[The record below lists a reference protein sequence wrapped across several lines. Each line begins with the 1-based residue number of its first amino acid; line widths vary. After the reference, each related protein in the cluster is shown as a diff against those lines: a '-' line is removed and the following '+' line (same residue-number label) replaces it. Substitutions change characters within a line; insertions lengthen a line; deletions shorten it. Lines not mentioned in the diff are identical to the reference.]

1 MSISSNLRRMDGYGL
16 PSAAVGSRLT
26 DSRGAASAPLSSAT
40 WPSAEDPRRLVLD
53 PSSSSHMNSLPPT
66 VDQPPSKDTV
76 RVLSDNSA
84 NADGLEDA
92 WAELKVCHA

>member
-1 MSISSNLRRMDGYGL
+1 MDCL
-16 PSAAVGSRLT
+16 LLLFA
-26 DSRGAASAPLSSAT
+26 DSRGAANTPLSPAT
-40 WPSAEDPRRLVLD
+40 WPSAEDPRRLVLE
-53 PSSSSHMNSLPPT
+53 PSSSHMNSLPPT

-92 WAELKVCHA
+92 RAELNVRHA